1 MPSATLRFA
10 EVWQLP
16 VQTGGEEGEKRLWE
30 HLLRKHARSEQEMS
44 NDK

>member
-16 VQTGGEEGEKRLWE
+16 VQTGGEEGK
-30 HLLRKHARSEQEMS
+30 KDYG
-44 NDK
+44 NIC